1 MDKIYIVGNA
11 KTSLTNPITKIYNK
25 FFIAFVV
32 SYDND
37 IILDVEI
44 PAVLEVT
51 NQFIKEIFVGKH
63 FIKSQ
68 NEIIDRINT
77 RYIGESQKSLIVAY
91 KDALKKY
98 ISLKN

>member
-11 KTSLTNPITKIYNK
+11 KTSLTNPITKLYNK
-25 FFIAFVV
+25 FFVAFII
-32 SYDND
+32 SYNND

-51 NQFIKEIFVGKH
+51 NCFIKEIFIGKN
-63 FIKSQ
+63 FIKDQ
-68 NEIIDRINT
+68 NKIIENING
-77 RYIGESQKSLIVAY
+77 RYLGESQKSLIVAY

-98 ISLKN
+98 ISSKN